1 MKTAAARQ
9 TLAAPPIPCARTA
22 AAMNGT
28 VALAVPP
35 IKTGLR
41 PRMAV
46 MGAVNSEVKRPMAGG
61 KPINRAIAR
70 P

>member
-1 MKTAAARQ
+1 MK
-9 TLAAPPIPCARTA
+9 
-22 AAMNGT
+22 GT

-41 PRMAV
+41 PSKAMT
-46 MGAVNSEVKRPMAGG
+46 GAVKMDVNTPRTGG
-61 KPINRAIAR
+61 KPISDAIAS